1 MSTQLPTDHP
11 TILQLE
17 QLALRAWPA
26 FEQYWLGDWCVRFAE
41 GYSKRA
47 NSVTPLGDAGLALAD
62 AVRQCEQ
69 HYAQHQ
75 LPCIFRLVQGLGP
88 AELDEHLAMRG
99 YRYSDP
105 VQVQHCDL
113 AEAALP
119 ALNSQLLQRSV
130 DLADWIKH
138 YQRCTGKALSEQARH
153 ARILHSLGA
162 RAQLWLWYGEAEPI
176 GCALAVEDGPYLG
189 LFDLAIQPTQR
200 GRGHGYAFMGQILAH
215 ARQHLYQSAYL
226 QVLEDNHPALALYQR
241 LGFSFCYR
249 YHYRLAP

>member
-1 MSTQLPTDHP
+1 MSNSAPITT
-11 TILQLE
+11 LQLE

-26 FEQYWLGDWCVRFAE
+26 FAQHWLGAWCVRVAE

-62 AVRQCEQ
+62 AVQQCEQ

-75 LPCIFRLVQGLGP
+75 LPCIFRLVQGLSP
-88 AELDEHLAMRG
+88 TELDEYLATLG
-99 YRYSDP
+99 YRYSDL
-105 VQVQHCDL
+105 VQVQSCDL
-113 AEAALP
+113 AEAVLP
-119 ALNSQLLQRSV
+119 ALNPQPLQRSL
-130 DLADWIKH
+130 DLADWITH

-153 ARILHSLGA
+153 ARILRSLGT
-162 RAQLWLWYGEAEPI
+162 RAQLWLWYSAAEAEPI

-189 LFDLAIQPTQR
+189 LFDLAILPSQR
-200 GRGHGYAFMGQILAH
+200 GCGHGYAFMGQILAY
-215 ARQHLYQSAYL
+215 ARQHAYQSAYL
-226 QVLEDNHPALALYQR
+226 QVLDDNHPALALYQR